1 MVSTGSFAVLDCA
14 MADRVLSGGSACK
27 GPILLETRM
36 SYPVTT
42 FVAAAASLALALFPP
57 LSVRAEEEG
66 KKEDKLQESITT
78 ALPIFSQIAEYREG
92 LFKNGVQYSFTY
104 VSDLQSNI
112 SGGARRGTVY
122 EGRLETKLDIDLEK
136 FADWQGGKVHFNAFA
151 INGRGLSRYYVKN
164 IMTTSEIEALSTV
177 RLSEAWY
184 EHQFGERLAVKI
196 GQLAADVEFHTRNF
210 EGAFV
215 NGTFG
220 WPAIAAA
227 NLPSGGPAYPFATP
241 GVRVVIRPAGND
253 DLLFRAAVFNGDP
266 AGPGAND
273 PQERNRFGVNFRLRD
288 PPLIIGEAEFRYG
301 NVKDQWLL
309 PGTIKLGVWN
319 HLGRFDD
326 LRLSVEGISTAD
338 PSSSG
343 IPLRRRGNDGIYAV
357 AEQMI
362 YHVPDA
368 EKDKG
373 AAVFVR
379 VSGSPADRSLVNFY
393 IDGGLNLNGI
403 IPGRADDLISIGGA
417 YTHISPNATLLDQ
430 EKVFFSGV
438 PTPIRRY
445 EALFEMSYQAQIMTG
460 WTLQPDFQYIFRPGG
475 GISNPN
481 DPTGIQSIHNA
492 AVVGLRSMIKF

>member
-1 MVSTGSFAVLDCA
+1 MYTV
-14 MADRVLSGGSACK
+14 
-27 GPILLETRM
+27 I
-36 SYPVTT
+36 T
-42 FVAAAASLALALFPP
+42 FVAAAATVGLTLFPSF
-57 LSVRAEEEG
+57 SVHADEEE
-66 KKEDKLQESITT
+66 KKEDKLEESITT
-78 ALPIFSQIAEYREG
+78 ALPIFSQVVDYRER
-92 LFKNGVQYSFTY
+92 LFKNGVRYSFTY
-104 VSDLQSNI
+104 ISDVQSNV

-136 FADWQGGKVHFNAFA
+136 FAGWQGGKVHMNAFA
-151 INGRGLSRYYVKN
+151 INGRGLSRYYVDN
-164 IMTTSEIEALSTV
+164 LMTTSEIEALSTV

-184 EHQFGERLAVKI
+184 EHQFGEHIAIKV

-220 WPAIAAA
+220 WPDIATL
-227 NLPSGGPAYPFATP
+227 NLPSTGPAYPFATP
-241 GVRVVIRPAGND
+241 GVRLLIRPAGND
-253 DLLFRAAVFNGDP
+253 DLLLRAAVFNGDP

-273 PQERNRFGVNFRLRD
+273 PQERNMFGVNFRLRD

-301 NVKDQWLL
+301 NIKDQSLL

-326 LRLSVEGISTAD
+326 LRLSADGLSTAD

-343 IPLRRRGNDGIYAV
+343 IPLKRRGNDGIYAV
-357 AEQMI
+357 LEQMI

-373 AAVFVR
+373 ASVFVR
-379 VSGSPADRSLVNFY
+379 VSGSPADRSFVDFY
-393 IDGGLNLNGI
+393 IDAGLNLNGI
-403 IPGRADDLISIGGA
+403 IPGRSDDLISIGGA
-417 YTHISPNATLLDQ
+417 YVHISPNASLVDQ
-430 EKVFFSGV
+430 EKAFFSGV
-438 PTPIRRY
+438 PTPIRKY
-445 EALFEMSYQAQIMTG
+445 EGLFEMSYQAQVMTG

-475 GISNPN
+475 GISSPN

-492 AVVGLRSMIKF
+492 AVVGLRSIIKF